1 VVAGLSA
8 TCYRPIV
15 MVRLVKTI
23 VPSRAEFGLSVACL
37 LMALAAT
44 VACAQQ
50 PAASGPLPS
59 ASAPQPA
66 GATINTANLSAYE
79 QILPAAAK
87 LAVTRGLTIRIV
99 PTERLDWPGSFTAAT
114 EKYSSQVGLDKTDV
128 ITNYVAGMPFPI
140 LSPSDPKA
148 AIKIAYNWHM
158 GPFMPDDFQLAPW
171 GSYAYSSTG
180 EPNSFVPEEPN
191 DYVCA
196 NFHFL
201 RFAHRTE
208 VEPRPTLGTNPDGV
222 EWKAR
227 CDDWTSDAD
236 GHVGARGI
244 WVRFLDPK
252 TTDYFYYLTHGTLSG
267 GEQSYDALNETCRGC
282 HQPYW
287 AYALPKTE
295 QFSYRLLG
303 TVPMLACLTA
313 EREPAG
319 LVQGDKSLSLD
330 EEPFQLRHAYVLEMT
345 SLIPGYENLR
355 TIVYIDTEAYVW
367 LSAEFFDGSER
378 TEAAFPL
385 WRTIP
390 AASGGYHFELTGEL
404 YFPGAPLQPHH
415 MKVGGSFPFVKID
428 DTPKLYLRPLAPAHG
443 GFSQKINT
451 GDVPAE
457 IFDPGRLRI
466 KP

>member
-1 VVAGLSA
+1 MA
-8 TCYRPIV
+8 
-15 MVRLVKTI
+15 RLVKTVAFLPLAGCAFI
-23 VPSRAEFGLSVACL
+23 SLLTFTTSVVCAQSPASDPSPS
-37 LMALAAT
+37 ALAR
-44 VACAQQ
+44 
-50 PAASGPLPS
+50 P
-59 ASAPQPA
+59 PA
-66 GATINTANLSAYE
+66 GTTIDAANLSAYE
-79 QILPAAAK
+79 QIIPTAAQ
-87 LAVTRGLTIRIV
+87 LAVTRGFTIRII

-114 EKYSSQVGLDKTDV
+114 EKYSAQVGLDSADA

-140 LSPSDPKA
+140 FNPGDPKA

-158 GPFMPDDFQLAPW
+158 GPFMPDDFALAPW

-180 EPNSFVPEEPN
+180 TPNSFVAEEPN
-191 DYVCA
+191 NYVCA

-208 VEPRPTLGTNPDGV
+208 VEPHPTLGANPDGV

-236 GHVGARGI
+236 GHMGARGI
-244 WVRFLDPK
+244 WVRYLDPK
-252 TTDYFYYLTHGTLSG
+252 KVDYFYFLTHGTLTG
-267 GEQSYDALNETCRGC
+267 GMESYDALNETCRGC

-313 EREPAG
+313 EHEPAG
-319 LVQGDKSLSLD
+319 LVQGDKTLSLD
-330 EEPFQLRHAYVLEMT
+330 QEPFQLRTAYVLEMT
-345 SLIPGYENLR
+345 SLIPDYENLR
-355 TIVYIDTEAYVW
+355 MLVYIDTEAYVW

-378 TEAAFPL
+378 TAASFPL
-385 WRTIP
+385 WRTHP
-390 AASGGYHFELTGEL
+390 AASGGYHFELAGEL
-404 YFPGAPLQPHH
+404 YFPTAQLQPHH
-415 MKVGGSFPFVKID
+415 MKVGGSFPFVKLD
-428 DTPKLYLRPLAPAHG
+428 DAPKLYLRSLAPAHG

-451 GDVPAE
+451 GDVSAE
-457 IFDPGRLRI
+457 MFDPGRLRI